1 MLTEMPSMLVMATN
15 MRRNPVY
22 SCGIITFTFL
32 ARARRRSPSQLLH
45 QIGEIHPIGHAQKQ
59 APSTHYD
66 FRISAPEVRPP
77 HGDRPNSAG
86 VRFQQKPLAVAIVSL
101 THAAQLTLEQRV
113 KRVRD
118 PHKPLICGGRGCTS
132 D

>member
-1 MLTEMPSMLVMATN
+1 MRIIPVLLFVIGAT

-22 SCGIITFTFL
+22 SHGIITFTSL

-66 FRISAPEVRPP
+66 FRISAPKVRPP

-118 PHKPLICGGRGCTS
+118 PHKLLICGGRGCTS
-132 D
+132 N